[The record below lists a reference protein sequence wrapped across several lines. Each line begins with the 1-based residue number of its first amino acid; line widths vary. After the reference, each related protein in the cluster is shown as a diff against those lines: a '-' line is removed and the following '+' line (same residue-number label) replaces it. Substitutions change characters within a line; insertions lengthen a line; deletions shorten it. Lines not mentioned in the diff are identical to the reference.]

1 MCGFRKADY
10 FTINPCFLEVKT
22 NMTTHYFPL
31 YAERNQII
39 IVENGA
45 TKLLA
50 NIAKD
55 VVDKQ
60 TRRMVVG
67 ASI

>member
-1 MCGFRKADY
+1 
-10 FTINPCFLEVKT
+10 
-22 NMTTHYFPL
+22 MTTHYFPL
-31 YAERNQII
+31 CAERNQII

-67 ASI
+67 ASLANLCRNDKVVDF